1 MTKALQKKFVVTAMA
16 AITLLLLLLLGAIN
30 VVYLGK

>member
-16 AITLLLLLLLGAIN
+16 AITLLLLLLGAIN